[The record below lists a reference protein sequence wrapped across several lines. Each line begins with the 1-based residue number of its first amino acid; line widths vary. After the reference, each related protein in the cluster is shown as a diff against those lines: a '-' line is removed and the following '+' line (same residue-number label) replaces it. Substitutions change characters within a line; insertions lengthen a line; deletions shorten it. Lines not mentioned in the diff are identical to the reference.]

1 MKTVLTIRS
10 VAMALALITTLAA
23 AEDDLA
29 SCDSDVIKW
38 FSSKN
43 YEAGDLTFYDGVW
56 YRSRMRHSGMQ
67 PGIGFTWEKLDLP
80 PCESIL
86 KAAGDESTTEQDQS
100 HSAMGTENRLPVDAQ
115 TVEDVPARAETDG
128 ASTLTPEPAV
138 DHSVEVQVEDVGS
151 DDWREKESL
160 ISQIKNL
167 LSPEPESNGLKCADI
182 KPWSFAQSYYVSD
195 LVSYKGHYYSA
206 IRNSNGGY
214 PDSMQTPPS
223 WKPIELDCGD

>member
-1 MKTVLTIRS
+1 
-10 VAMALALITTLAA
+10 MALALISSLAA
-23 AEDDLA
+23 AEDNMV
-29 SCDSDVIKW
+29 SCESDAIKW
-38 FSSKN
+38 FTSKN

-80 PCESIL
+80 PCEAIL
-86 KAAGDESTTEQDQS
+86 EASDGESANKQEPSHPTTPS
-100 HSAMGTENRLPVDAQ
+100 ENTGPIDAQ
-115 TVEDVPARAETDG
+115 AAVADVEARVEADGGIEGGAATVTET
-128 ASTLTPEPAV
+128 SAV
-138 DHSVEVQVEDVGS
+138 EQPVEAQVEDVGS

-167 LSPEPESNGLKCADI
+167 LSPEPESDGLKCADI

-195 LVSYKGHYYSA
+195 LVSYKGQYYSA

-214 PDSMQTPPS
+214 PDTMQTPPS